1 MTAQQMWE
9 QYKTISQISDN
20 AYDSWAFG
28 DDPDTLAALV
38 LEGRKTATASVYE
51 LYELDGEELPKVG
64 TYSVIMDSKDH
75 AVCIIKD
82 TAVTV
87 VPFRNV
93 DEEQARFEGEGDLSL
108 DYWRDVHRQCFSDW
122 MSESGLVFSE
132 DTKVVLEKFEVVYR
146 P

>member
-1 MTAQQMWE
+1 MTDKEMWKDFCRQCTNQPE
-9 QYKTISQISDN
+9 R
-20 AYDSWAFG
+20 YDSWSFG
-28 DDPDTLAALV
+28 DDPDMLASLV
-38 LEGRKTATASVYE
+38 LQGKKTATASVYE

-87 VPFRNV
+87 VPFRDV

-108 DYWRDVHRQCFSDW
+108 NYWRDVHRQCFSEW

>member
-9 QYKTISQISDN
+9 QYKTIARIGDTP
-20 AYDSWAFG
+20 YDSWAFG

>member
-1 MTAQQMWE
+1 MTAKQMWNKF
-9 QYKTISQISDN
+9 KTMSHIADN

-28 DDPDTLAALV
+28 DEPDMLASLV
-38 LEGRKTATASVYE
+38 LHGKKTATASVYE
-51 LYELDGEELPKVG
+51 LYELDGEELPKAG

-87 VPFRNV
+87 VPFRDV
-93 DEEQARFEGEGDLSL
+93 DEEQARLEGEGDLSL
-108 DYWRDVHRQCFSDW
+108 DYWRDVHRQCFSEW
-122 MSESGLVFSE
+122 MKEEGLTFTD
-132 DTKVVLEKFEVVYR
+132 DTKVVLERFEVVYR

>member
-1 MTAQQMWE
+1 MTDKEMWKDFCRQCTNQPE
-9 QYKTISQISDN
+9 R
-20 AYDSWAFG
+20 YDSWAFG
-28 DDPDTLAALV
+28 DDPDMLASLV
-38 LEGRKTATASVYE
+38 LQGKKTATASVLD

-87 VPFRNV
+87 VPFRDV

-108 DYWRDVHRQCFSDW
+108 DYWRDVHRQCFSEW

>member
-1 MTAQQMWE
+1 MTDKEMWKDFCRQCTNQPE
-9 QYKTISQISDN
+9 R
-20 AYDSWAFG
+20 YDSWAFG
-28 DDPDTLAALV
+28 DDPDMLASLV
-38 LEGRKTATASVYE
+38 LQGKKTATASVYE

-87 VPFRNV
+87 VPFRDV

-108 DYWRDVHRQCFSDW
+108 DYWRDVHRQCFSEW